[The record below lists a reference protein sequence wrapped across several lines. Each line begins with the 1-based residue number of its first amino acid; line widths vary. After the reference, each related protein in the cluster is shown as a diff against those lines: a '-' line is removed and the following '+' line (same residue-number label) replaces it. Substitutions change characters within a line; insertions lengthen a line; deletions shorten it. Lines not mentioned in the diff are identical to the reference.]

1 VSNERIAVIGLGRMG
16 GPIADHL
23 VAAGYE
29 VHVYDKEAAAMDA
42 RVAAGAVAARSPT
55 HAAEGATFVSVIV
68 FDDAQAL
75 EVVGGTEGVLSSLL
89 PGAIVAIHTTVSLET
104 IHRLAAQADARGMV
118 VLDAGISGGE
128 AGSAAGTLLTMVGGP
143 VHAVDTARP
152 ILGCF
157 SKEVLHAGPVGA
169 GMALKLARNAT
180 GYAMMVAVHEAM
192 ELAHRSGVDLALLRH
207 TISETGVFDQ
217 SLAPFTLGGPEPLP
231 PDADPAVR
239 AALEHTNRLADKDLD
254 QALHLAARVGA
265 PVPML
270 TEVRRTFH
278 HSVRV

>member
-1 VSNERIAVIGLGRMG
+1 MSTERIAVIGLGRMG

-23 VAAGYE
+23 VAAGHDVR
-29 VHVYDKEAAAMDA
+29 VHDKAADAVSA
-42 RVAAGAVAARSPT
+42 RVARGAFAAASPAGAAQ
-55 HAAEGATFVSVIV
+55 GASFVSIIV
-68 FDDAQAL
+68 FDDAQAID
-75 EVVGGTEGVLSSLL
+75 VVAGADGVLSTLAA
-89 PGAIVAIHTTVSLET
+89 GAIVAIHTTVSLET
-104 IHRLAAQADARGMV
+104 IHRLASDAAPHGVV

-128 AGSAAGTLLTMVGGP
+128 AGAAAGTLLTMVGGP
-143 VHAVDTARP
+143 TDAVDAARP

-157 SKEVLHAGPVGA
+157 SKEVLHAGPIGA

-217 SLAPFTLGGPEPLP
+217 SLAPFALGGPEPLP

-239 AALEHTNRLADKDLD
+239 AALEHTNRLAGKDLD
-254 QALHLAARVGA
+254 QALGLAARIGA

-270 TEVRRTFH
+270 AEVRRTFH

>member
-1 VSNERIAVIGLGRMG
+1 MPTRFSV
-16 GPIADHL
+16 
-23 VAAGYE
+23 VA
-29 VHVYDKEAAAMDA
+29 
-42 RVAAGAVAARSPT
+42 
-55 HAAEGATFVSVIV
+55 
-68 FDDAQAL
+68 DDAQAL

-207 TISETGVFDQ
+207 TISETGVCA
-217 SLAPFTLGGPEPLP
+217 APFTTRYASNGLR
-231 PDADPAVR
+231 PAGAHHVR
-239 AALEHTNRLADKDLD
+239 I
-254 QALHLAARVGA
+254 GA
-265 PVPML
+265 PSRYAMRSS
-270 TEVRRTFH
+270 TIWA
-278 HSVRV
+278 